1 MTTINLR
8 ELYPWYTEDMLH
20 FRSLMN
26 DYHLKDLSGKIKS
39 VLHAKMRSDQY
50 IAAYGVVET
59 TYTEA
64 DESYAAKRRSQKS
77 GVRTRQLP
85 GVSPLVF
92 SRFLLEKTAFLS
104 LSDMGKALPS
114 YEEIPIAC
122 EMDEAVETEYR
133 RIEHKLV
140 QVLRTD
146 RRVAK
151 KILSAYLNLLTI
163 YADQPYDQ
171 RPIFYPDS
179 DVPIVEP
186 ENIGDADTLGE
197 KEQKTLEIV
206 NAAIQNGE
214 RALIYTS
221 WVRTDSQQKLKKLL
235 TDEGYRTEIL
245 TDKIKTTNR
254 EEWVQKKLA
263 AGMQVLIVNPS
274 LVETGLDLNAFT
286 TLVFYSMGYKL
297 FTLRQAS
304 RRSWRINQKA
314 PAVKVYMLYY
324 EDTMQQKCLKLMA
337 SKLAVAG
344 LIEGNFSEEGL
355 AAMSDVQDMTSQMA
369 KELMLGIR
377 DNVEDIAAAFRKM
390 AFENPDREVPEVP
403 EVPAEETSL
412 PPETVPAMIEQPKRV
427 FTVEQEEKLQ
437 AAMVQLEQQK
447 AKRTK
452 KTQQVENQLSLFDSV
467 A

>member
-1 MTTINLR
+1 MTV
-8 ELYPWYTEDMLH
+8 YP
-20 FRSLMN
+20 
-26 DYHLKDLSGKIKS
+26 
-39 VLHAKMRSDQY
+39 
-50 IAAYGVVET
+50 
-59 TYTEA
+59 
-64 DESYAAKRRSQKS
+64 
-77 GVRTRQLP
+77 
-85 GVSPLVF
+85 
-92 SRFLLEKTAFLS
+92 
-104 LSDMGKALPS
+104 
-114 YEEIPIAC
+114 
-122 EMDEAVETEYR
+122 
-133 RIEHKLV
+133 
-140 QVLRTD
+140 
-146 RRVAK
+146 
-151 KILSAYLNLLTI
+151 
-163 YADQPYDQ
+163 DQPYDQ
-171 RPIFYPDS
+171 KPILYPDS

-197 KEQKTLEIV
+197 KEQRTLEIV
-206 NAAIQNGE
+206 RAAIQNRE
-214 RALIYTS
+214 RALISTS

-245 TDKIKTTNR
+245 TDKIKTTDR
-254 EEWVQKKLA
+254 EDWVQKKLA

-377 DNVEDIAAAFRKM
+377 DNVEDIAAAFKKM
-390 AFENPDREVPEVP
+390 AFENPDREVPTPPVVAEPTLPLEPVP
-403 EVPAEETSL
+403 ER
-412 PPETVPAMIEQPKRV
+412 IEPPKRV
-427 FTVEQEEKLQ
+427 FTAEQEEKLQ

>member
-1 MTTINLR
+1 MI
-8 ELYPWYTEDMLH
+8 
-20 FRSLMN
+20 
-26 DYHLKDLSGKIKS
+26 
-39 VLHAKMRSDQY
+39 
-50 IAAYGVVET
+50 
-59 TYTEA
+59 
-64 DESYAAKRRSQKS
+64 
-77 GVRTRQLP
+77 
-85 GVSPLVF
+85 
-92 SRFLLEKTAFLS
+92 
-104 LSDMGKALPS
+104 
-114 YEEIPIAC
+114 
-122 EMDEAVETEYR
+122 
-133 RIEHKLV
+133 
-140 QVLRTD
+140 
-146 RRVAK
+146 
-151 KILSAYLNLLTI
+151 
-163 YADQPYDQ
+163 
-171 RPIFYPDS
+171 
-179 DVPIVEP
+179 
-186 ENIGDADTLGE
+186 
-197 KEQKTLEIV
+197 
-206 NAAIQNGE
+206 
-214 RALIYTS
+214 
-221 WVRTDSQQKLKKLL
+221 
-235 TDEGYRTEIL
+235 
-245 TDKIKTTNR
+245 DKIKTTDR
-254 EEWVQKKLA
+254 EDWVQKKLA

-314 PAVKVYMLYY
+314 PAVKVYMLYS

-390 AFENPDREVPEVP
+390 AFENPGREAA
-403 EVPAEETSL
+403 EVPAEEMSL
-412 PPETVPAMIEQPKRV
+412 PLKPVPERIELPKRV
-427 FTVEQEEKLQ
+427 LTAEQEEKLQ

>member
-1 MTTINLR
+1 
-8 ELYPWYTEDMLH
+8 
-20 FRSLMN
+20 
-26 DYHLKDLSGKIKS
+26 
-39 VLHAKMRSDQY
+39 
-50 IAAYGVVET
+50 
-59 TYTEA
+59 
-64 DESYAAKRRSQKS
+64 
-77 GVRTRQLP
+77 
-85 GVSPLVF
+85 
-92 SRFLLEKTAFLS
+92 
-104 LSDMGKALPS
+104 
-114 YEEIPIAC
+114 
-122 EMDEAVETEYR
+122 MDEAVQSEYK
-133 RIEHKLV
+133 RIENALV
-140 QVLRTD
+140 RVLRSD
-146 RRVAK
+146 RRAAQ
-151 KILSAYLNLLTI
+151 KILSAYLNLLTV
-163 YADQPYDQ
+163 YPDQPYDQ
-171 RPIFYPDS
+171 KPILYPDS

-197 KEQKTLEIV
+197 KEQRTLEIV
-206 NAAIQNGE
+206 RAAIQNGE

-377 DNVEDIAAAFRKM
+377 DNVEDIASAFRKM

-403 EVPAEETSL
+403 AEAAALL
-412 PPETVPAMIEQPKRV
+412 PPAMIEQPKRV
-427 FTVEQEEKLQ
+427 FTAEQEEKLQ

>member
-1 MTTINLR
+1 M
-8 ELYPWYTEDMLH
+8 
-20 FRSLMN
+20 
-26 DYHLKDLSGKIKS
+26 
-39 VLHAKMRSDQY
+39 
-50 IAAYGVVET
+50 
-59 TYTEA
+59 
-64 DESYAAKRRSQKS
+64 
-77 GVRTRQLP
+77 
-85 GVSPLVF
+85 
-92 SRFLLEKTAFLS
+92 
-104 LSDMGKALPS
+104 
-114 YEEIPIAC
+114 
-122 EMDEAVETEYR
+122 
-133 RIEHKLV
+133 
-140 QVLRTD
+140 
-146 RRVAK
+146 
-151 KILSAYLNLLTI
+151 
-163 YADQPYDQ
+163 
-171 RPIFYPDS
+171 
-179 DVPIVEP
+179 
-186 ENIGDADTLGE
+186 
-197 KEQKTLEIV
+197 
-206 NAAIQNGE
+206 
-214 RALIYTS
+214 
-221 WVRTDSQQKLKKLL
+221 
-235 TDEGYRTEIL
+235 
-245 TDKIKTTNR
+245 
-254 EEWVQKKLA
+254 QKKLA

-390 AFENPDREVPEVP
+390 AFENLDREVPD
-403 EVPAEETSL
+403 VPAKETSL
-412 PPETVPAMIEQPKRV
+412 PPETVPARIEQPKRV
-427 FTVEQEEKLQ
+427 FTAEQEEKLQ

-452 KTQQVENQLSLFDSV
+452 KTQQVENQLSLFDFV

>member
-1 MTTINLR
+1 
-8 ELYPWYTEDMLH
+8 
-20 FRSLMN
+20 
-26 DYHLKDLSGKIKS
+26 
-39 VLHAKMRSDQY
+39 
-50 IAAYGVVET
+50 
-59 TYTEA
+59 
-64 DESYAAKRRSQKS
+64 
-77 GVRTRQLP
+77 
-85 GVSPLVF
+85 
-92 SRFLLEKTAFLS
+92 
-104 LSDMGKALPS
+104 
-114 YEEIPIAC
+114 
-122 EMDEAVETEYR
+122 
-133 RIEHKLV
+133 
-140 QVLRTD
+140 
-146 RRVAK
+146 
-151 KILSAYLNLLTI
+151 
-163 YADQPYDQ
+163 
-171 RPIFYPDS
+171 
-179 DVPIVEP
+179 
-186 ENIGDADTLGE
+186 
-197 KEQKTLEIV
+197 
-206 NAAIQNGE
+206 
-214 RALIYTS
+214 
-221 WVRTDSQQKLKKLL
+221 VRTDSQQKLKRFL

-245 TDKIKTTNR
+245 TDKIKTTDR

-324 EDTMQQKCLKLMA
+324 KDTMQQKCLKLMA

-377 DNVEDIAAAFRKM
+377 DNVEDIAAAFKKM
-390 AFENPDREVPEVP
+390 AFENPGREAA
-403 EVPAEETSL
+403 EVPAEEMSL
-412 PPETVPAMIEQPKRV
+412 PLKPVPERIELPKRV
-427 FTVEQEEKLQ
+427 LTAEQEEKLQ

>member
-1 MTTINLR
+1 M
-8 ELYPWYTEDMLH
+8 
-20 FRSLMN
+20 
-26 DYHLKDLSGKIKS
+26 
-39 VLHAKMRSDQY
+39 
-50 IAAYGVVET
+50 
-59 TYTEA
+59 
-64 DESYAAKRRSQKS
+64 
-77 GVRTRQLP
+77 
-85 GVSPLVF
+85 
-92 SRFLLEKTAFLS
+92 
-104 LSDMGKALPS
+104 
-114 YEEIPIAC
+114 
-122 EMDEAVETEYR
+122 
-133 RIEHKLV
+133 
-140 QVLRTD
+140 
-146 RRVAK
+146 
-151 KILSAYLNLLTI
+151 
-163 YADQPYDQ
+163 
-171 RPIFYPDS
+171 
-179 DVPIVEP
+179 
-186 ENIGDADTLGE
+186 
-197 KEQKTLEIV
+197 
-206 NAAIQNGE
+206 
-214 RALIYTS
+214 
-221 WVRTDSQQKLKKLL
+221 RTDSQQKLKKLL

-245 TDKIKTTNR
+245 TNKIKTTNR

-263 AGMQVLIVNPS
+263 AGMRVLITNPS

-377 DNVEDIAAAFRKM
+377 DNVEDIAAAFKKM
-390 AFENPDREVPEVP
+390 AFENPDREVPTPPV
-403 EVPAEETSL
+403 VAEPTL
-412 PPETVPAMIEQPKRV
+412 PPESVPAMIEQPKHV

>member
-1 MTTINLR
+1 M
-8 ELYPWYTEDMLH
+8 
-20 FRSLMN
+20 
-26 DYHLKDLSGKIKS
+26 
-39 VLHAKMRSDQY
+39 
-50 IAAYGVVET
+50 
-59 TYTEA
+59 
-64 DESYAAKRRSQKS
+64 
-77 GVRTRQLP
+77 
-85 GVSPLVF
+85 
-92 SRFLLEKTAFLS
+92 
-104 LSDMGKALPS
+104 
-114 YEEIPIAC
+114 
-122 EMDEAVETEYR
+122 
-133 RIEHKLV
+133 
-140 QVLRTD
+140 
-146 RRVAK
+146 
-151 KILSAYLNLLTI
+151 
-163 YADQPYDQ
+163 
-171 RPIFYPDS
+171 
-179 DVPIVEP
+179 
-186 ENIGDADTLGE
+186 
-197 KEQKTLEIV
+197 
-206 NAAIQNGE
+206 
-214 RALIYTS
+214 
-221 WVRTDSQQKLKKLL
+221 
-235 TDEGYRTEIL
+235 
-245 TDKIKTTNR
+245 
-254 EEWVQKKLA
+254 QKKLA

-377 DNVEDIAAAFRKM
+377 DNVEDIAAAFKKM
-390 AFENPDREVPEVP
+390 AFENPDREVPTPPVVAEPTLPLEPVP
-403 EVPAEETSL
+403 ER
-412 PPETVPAMIEQPKRV
+412 IEQPKRV

>member
-1 MTTINLR
+1 
-8 ELYPWYTEDMLH
+8 
-20 FRSLMN
+20 
-26 DYHLKDLSGKIKS
+26 
-39 VLHAKMRSDQY
+39 MR
-50 IAAYGVVET
+50 
-59 TYTEA
+59 
-64 DESYAAKRRSQKS
+64 
-77 GVRTRQLP
+77 
-85 GVSPLVF
+85 
-92 SRFLLEKTAFLS
+92 
-104 LSDMGKALPS
+104 
-114 YEEIPIAC
+114 
-122 EMDEAVETEYR
+122 
-133 RIEHKLV
+133 
-140 QVLRTD
+140 
-146 RRVAK
+146 
-151 KILSAYLNLLTI
+151 
-163 YADQPYDQ
+163 
-171 RPIFYPDS
+171 
-179 DVPIVEP
+179 
-186 ENIGDADTLGE
+186 
-197 KEQKTLEIV
+197 TLEIV
-206 NAAIQNGE
+206 KAAIQNGE

-221 WVRTDSQQKLKKLL
+221 WVRTDSQQKLKRFL

-245 TDKIKTTNR
+245 TDKIKTTDR
-254 EEWVQKKLA
+254 EDWVQKKLA
-263 AGMQVLIVNPS
+263 AGMQVLITNPS

-377 DNVEDIAAAFRKM
+377 DNVEDIAAAFKRM
-390 AFENPDREVPEVP
+390 AFENPDREVPTPPVVAEPTLPLEP
-403 EVPAEETSL
+403 E
-412 PPETVPAMIEQPKRV
+412 PERIEPPKRV
-427 FTVEQEEKLQ
+427 FTAEQEEKLQ